1 MAWTPDS
8 DRHLDDAIAL
18 RAVRARLPALGC
30 RRAERLGSGWAT
42 DAYLLDDRLVAR
54 FPRNA
59 EAARW
64 VDFDEAVLAV
74 VASTVG
80 SAFAVPAVVARGTA
94 GPDFP
99 YDFLVC
105 ELVRGVGADHVA
117 EADSLAAELG
127 RALGRVHAIPLDA
140 ARAAGVGAVEWDDYA
155 GTPRFLH
162 GDFRHG
168 NVIVDPATGRLAGV
182 IDWGNAALGD
192 PALDFMMLVM
202 WRGWDFMHRALAA
215 YDLPTDDGFLDRV
228 RRHAQMQ
235 SLQALADTVRRR
247 ADPEPHLG
255 WLRNAFALAPTASG
269 GPTP

>member
-1 MAWTPDS
+1 MPWTPES
-8 DRHLDDAIAL
+8 DRHLDDAVAL
-18 RAVRARLPALGC
+18 RAVGEQLPALGC
-30 RRAERLGSGWAT
+30 RRADRLGSGWAT
-42 DAYLLDDRLVAR
+42 DAYLLDGRLVAR

-64 VDFDEAVLAV
+64 VDFDAAVLALA
-74 VASTVG
+74 ASAVG
-80 SAFAVPAVVARGTA
+80 SAFAVPAVVARGRGGA
-94 GPDFP
+94 AFP

-105 ELVRGVGADHVA
+105 ELVPGVSADDVA
-117 EADSLAAELG
+117 ESASLAAELG
-127 RALGRVHAIPLDA
+127 RALARIHAVPLDA

-155 GTPRFLH
+155 GTLRFLH
-162 GDFRHG
+162 GDLRHG
-168 NVIVDPATGRLAGV
+168 NVIVDPATGRLSGV

-192 PALDFMMLVM
+192 QALDFMMLVM
-202 WRGWDFMHRALAA
+202 WRGWQFMHRALAA

-247 ADPEPHLG
+247 ADPAPHLA
-255 WLRNAFALAPTASG
+255 WVRNAFSLVPASG